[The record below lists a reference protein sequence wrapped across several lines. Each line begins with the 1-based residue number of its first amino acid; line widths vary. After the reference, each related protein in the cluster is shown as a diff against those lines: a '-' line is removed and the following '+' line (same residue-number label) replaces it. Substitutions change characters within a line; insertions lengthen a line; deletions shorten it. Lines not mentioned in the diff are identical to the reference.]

1 MSITKTES
9 MTEEAYRQFA
19 LGDLKGQWELV
30 RGHLR
35 EKPGMSVEHG
45 AVMTNLME
53 LLVLQLDRKEF
64 RLRAMHARLRRSA
77 DTYYVPDVVVIPA
90 RLEQVLRQR
99 ANSLDAYSEPLPL
112 VVEIWPPSTGNYD
125 IGEKVPDY
133 QQRGDLEI
141 WRIHPYE
148 RTVTRWQRR
157 TDGTYG
163 ESVLRGGIV
172 HPLAL
177 PGAAIDLDVL
187 FAEA

>member
-1 MSITKTES
+1 MSITKTEP

-64 RLRAMHARLRRSA
+64 RVRPMHARLRRSA
-77 DTYYVPDVVVIPA
+77 NTYYLPDVVVIPA

-112 VVEIWPPSTGNYD
+112 VVEIWSPSTGNYD
-125 IGEKVPDY
+125 IDEKVPDY
-133 QQRGDLEI
+133 QRRGDLEI

-148 RTVTRWQRR
+148 RTVTAWRR
-157 TDGTYG
+157 QPDGTYA
-163 ESVLRGGIV
+163 ESVVRGGILRPV
-172 HPLAL
+172 AL
-177 PGAAIDLDVL
+177 QSVEIDLEAL